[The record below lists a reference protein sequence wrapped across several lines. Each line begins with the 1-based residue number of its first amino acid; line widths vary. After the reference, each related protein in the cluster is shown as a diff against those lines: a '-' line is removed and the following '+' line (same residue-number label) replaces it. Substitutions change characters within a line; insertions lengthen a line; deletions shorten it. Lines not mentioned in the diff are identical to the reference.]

1 LFHFYSLFLIFL
13 VKAAQMYKNDTIS
26 ILKLMHLE
34 VVPAIGCTEPIAVAL
49 AVSKAAELLDAQPT
63 KLIVRLSANVLK
75 NAMGVGIPGT
85 DMYGLPIAIALGL
98 IVGKSKY
105 GLEVLKDVTPA
116 TLQQAKT
123 VMDSGIVTIE
133 QKEEATDKLY
143 IEVEAS
149 QDTNRVLVII
159 SHDHNRFTHLERNGV
174 VLLESNLE
182 ETPSFEAETLEL
194 TFDKVCDFAQQT
206 PLDDLRF
213 MLQAADLNR
222 RAAAE
227 STKGLYGHSI
237 GLIGNHPIARQVMG
251 DSIFTRILSTTTS
264 ACDMRMAG
272 ALIPV
277 MCNSGSGNQGIT
289 ATLPVTIYADET
301 GASEESLIRA
311 LTMSHLMAIYIKQS
325 LGKLSALCGA
335 MIAGIGSA
343 CGITYLMGGNREQ
356 ISFSVKNMVGNLTG
370 IICDGAKPSCSI
382 KVMSAA
388 STAVISAL
396 MAIENK
402 VITQVEGIVDNDVDQ
417 TIRNLTR
424 IGAEGMLETDKLILK
439 IMTGK

>member
-1 LFHFYSLFLIFL
+1 
-13 VKAAQMYKNDTIS
+13 MTENDTLS
-26 ILKLMHLE
+26 ILNLMHAE

-49 AVSKAAELLDAQPT
+49 AVSKAAEILAEQPA

-85 DMYGLPIAIALGL
+85 DLYGLPIAIALGL
-98 IVGKSKY
+98 IVGKSEY
-105 GLEVLKDVTPA
+105 GLQVLKDVTPA
-116 TLQQAKT
+116 TLEQAKT
-123 VMDSGIVTIE
+123 YMDSGVISIE
-133 QKEEATDKLY
+133 QKEDATDKLY
-143 IEVEAS
+143 IEVEAHA
-149 QDTNRVLVII
+149 DGHRALVVI
-159 SHDHNRFTHLERNGV
+159 SRDHTRFTHLQRDADVLWSSAETEKAESQTTGV
-174 VLLESNLE
+174 GL
-182 ETPSFEAETLEL
+182 SFE
-194 TFDKVCDFAQQT
+194 KVCEFAENT

-213 MLQAADLNR
+213 MLQAAELNR
-222 RAAAE
+222 NAAAE
-227 STKGLYGHSI
+227 SLKGSYGHSI

-251 DSIFTRILSTTTS
+251 DSMFTRILSTTTS

-277 MCNSGSGNQGIT
+277 MSNSGSGNQGIT

-311 LTMSHLMAIYIKQS
+311 LTLSHLMAIYIKQS

-343 CGITYLMGGNREQ
+343 CGITLLMGGNREQ
-356 ISFSVKNMVGNLTG
+356 ISFAVKNMVGNLTG

-396 MAIENK
+396 MAIENN
-402 VITQVEGIVDNDVDQ
+402 VITQLEGIVDNDVDQ
-417 TIRNLTR
+417 TIRNLTS
-424 IGAEGMLETDKLILK
+424 IGSEGMMETDKLILK

>member
-1 LFHFYSLFLIFL
+1 ML
-13 VKAAQMYKNDTIS
+13 VNDTIS
-26 ILKLMHLE
+26 ILKLMHIE

-49 AVSKAAELLDAQPT
+49 AVSKAAEVLGSKPSNM
-63 KLIVRLSANVLK
+63 IVRLSANVLK

-85 DMYGLPIAIALGL
+85 GMYGLPIAIALGL
-98 IVGKSKY
+98 IVGKSEY
-105 GLEVLKDVTPA
+105 GLEVLKDVTPE
-116 TLQQAKT
+116 TLEKAKLF
-123 VMDSGIVTIE
+123 MDSGVVAIE

-143 IEVEAS
+143 IEVEA
-149 QDTNRVLVII
+149 TNGSDRVLVII
-159 SHDHNRFTHLERNGV
+159 SHDHTRFTYVERNGA
-174 VLLESNLE
+174 VLLENSLDDAP
-182 ETPSFEAETLEL
+182 TAEADTLDL
-194 TFDKVCDFAQQT
+194 NFDKVCDFAKET

-213 MLQAADLNR
+213 MLQAAVLNR

-227 STKGLYGHSI
+227 SSKGIYGHSI
-237 GLIGNHPIARQVMG
+237 GLIGNHPIAHKVMG
-251 DSIFTRILSTTTS
+251 DSMFTRILSTTTS

-311 LTMSHLMAIYIKQS
+311 LTLSHLMAIYIKQS

-356 ISFSVKNMVGNLTG
+356 ISFSVKNMIGNLTG

-396 MAIENK
+396 MAIDNK

-417 TIRNLTR
+417 TIRNLTL
-424 IGAEGMLETDKLILK
+424 IGAEGMMETDRLILK

>member
-1 LFHFYSLFLIFL
+1 ML
-13 VKAAQMYKNDTIS
+13 VNDTIS
-26 ILKLMHLE
+26 ILKLMHIE

-49 AVSKAAELLDAQPT
+49 AVSKAAEVLGSKPSNM
-63 KLIVRLSANVLK
+63 IVRLSANVLK

-85 DMYGLPIAIALGL
+85 GMYGLPIAIALGL
-98 IVGKSKY
+98 IVGKSEY
-105 GLEVLKDVTPA
+105 GLEVLKDVTPDA
-116 TLQQAKT
+116 LELAKLF
-123 VMDSGIVTIE
+123 MESGVVAIE

-143 IEVEAS
+143 IEVEA
-149 QDTNRVLVII
+149 TNGSDRVVVII
-159 SHDHNRFTHLERNGV
+159 SRDHTRFTHVKRNGT
-174 VLLESNLE
+174 VLLENSLDDAP
-182 ETPSFEAETLEL
+182 TAEADTLDL
-194 TFDKVCDFAQQT
+194 NFDKVCDFAKET

-213 MLQAADLNR
+213 MLQAAVLNR

-227 STKGLYGHSI
+227 SSKGIYGHSI
-237 GLIGNHPIARQVMG
+237 GLIGNHPIAHQVMG
-251 DSIFTRILSTTTS
+251 DSMFTRILSTTTS

-311 LTMSHLMAIYIKQS
+311 LTLSHLMAIYIKQS

-356 ISFSVKNMVGNLTG
+356 ISFSVKNMIGNLTG

-396 MAIENK
+396 MAIDNK

-417 TIRNLTR
+417 TIRNLTL
-424 IGAEGMLETDKLILK
+424 IGAEGMMETDRLILK

>member
-1 LFHFYSLFLIFL
+1 
-13 VKAAQMYKNDTIS
+13 MTENDTIS
-26 ILKLMHLE
+26 ILKLMHAE

-49 AVSKAAELLDAQPT
+49 AVSKAAEVLGAQPT
-63 KLIVRLSANVLK
+63 NLIVRLSANVLK

-85 DMYGLPIAIALGL
+85 GMCGLPIAVAIGVL
-98 IVGKSKY
+98 VGKSEY
-105 GLEVLKDVTPA
+105 GLEVLKDVTPS
-116 TLQQAKT
+116 TLELAKT
-123 VMDSGIVTIE
+123 YMDSGVISIE
-133 QKEEATDKLY
+133 QKEDATDKLY
-143 IEVEAS
+143 IEVEA
-149 QDTNRVLVII
+149 TNGTDKVLVII
-159 SHDHNRFTHLERNGV
+159 SRDHTRFTHVERNGEI
-174 VLLESNLE
+174 LLSTTDSKEMTTTSDSLD
-182 ETPSFEAETLEL
+182 L

-213 MLQAADLNR
+213 ILQAADLNR
-222 RAAAE
+222 NVALQ
-227 STKGLYGHSI
+227 SSKGFYGHSI
-237 GLIGNHPIARQVMG
+237 GLIGNHPIARKVMG
-251 DSIFTRILSTTTS
+251 DSMFTRILSATTS

-301 GASEESLIRA
+301 GASEDALIRA
-311 LTMSHLMAIYIKQS
+311 LTLSHLMAIYIKQS

-335 MIAGIGSA
+335 MIAGIGSS
-343 CGITYLMGGNREQ
+343 CGITYLMGGTREQ
-356 ISFSVKNMVGNLTG
+356 ISFSIKNMIGNLTG

-424 IGAEGMLETDKLILK
+424 IGAEGMLETDRLILK